1 MPRIPYKN
9 PAPGTSVVGDAIRQ
23 RRGARG
29 LTPLDQTLLNAPEIA
44 VSFRFLPQTRERRF
58 KLTQSATM

>member
-29 LTPLDQTLLNAPEIA
+29 LTPLDTTLLNAPEIA
-44 VSFRFLPQTRERRF
+44 VSVPTSSSKLAEAIILTR
-58 KLTQSATM
+58 K